1 MKSIRRFFCI
11 LLSLSIFMPV
21 AAPVSAQSAEPA
33 MGPAAKF
40 FTDMPLS
47 VMEFINK
54 NRRLDMLDYYAADSI
69 HRVPNGM
76 EGFSF
81 LEKVTPDY
89 LKAQITPQSAME
101 ICVLPIKN
109 DTIYQCIYTLST
121 QDQANDSEI
130 KFYDG
135 DYTPLETS
143 KYIRLPELKDFID
156 LSSVAK
162 NERKDILQ
170 KIEGLLPFTT
180 ITFATD
186 PANKSLNAHLT
197 SDQLCPPSEF
207 DKIRKYIIP
216 SITYKWSGSK
226 YNLSGNK

>member
-1 MKSIRRFFCI
+1 MKSTIRFFCI
-11 LLSLSIFMPV
+11 LLTLGIFTSI
-21 AAPVSAQSAEPA
+21 AAPMSAQSVELD

-89 LKAQITPQSAME
+89 LKAQITPQSTME

-130 KFYDG
+130 KFYTS

-143 KYIRLPELKDFID
+143 KYIRLPQLKDFINQ
-156 LSSVAK
+156 SSMAK
-162 NERKDILQ
+162 NERKDIMQ
-170 KIEGLLPFTT
+170 RIEGLLPFTT
-180 ITFATD
+180 ITFASN
-186 PANKSLNAHLT
+186 PANKSLNAQLT
-197 SDQLCPPSEF
+197 SEQLCPPAEF
-207 DKIRKYIIP
+207 DRIRKYITP
-216 SITYKWSGSK
+216 SITYNWTGTK